1 MADPGFPQKKGPQP
15 GGGGGAK
22 LLFGIIFAE
31 NYMRMKQMD
40 RVKYHKHI
48 DIDYIEPNSSCDLG
62 VGYIHRQLSSSKFP
76 IYTNLSMTMSHG
88 RFIFMSYVILYTLNP
103 VH

>member
-1 MADPGFPQKKGPQP
+1 
-15 GGGGGAK
+15 
-22 LLFGIIFAE
+22 
-31 NYMRMKQMD
+31 MD

-62 VGYIHRQLSSSKFP
+62 VGYIHRQSSSFKFP
-76 IYTNLSMTMSHG
+76 IYINLCMIILHG

-103 VH
+103 VD